1 MVEHLYIMYQ
11 CWRPIWKDV
20 LIENTLWSQV
30 LLPFTVVKN
39 LYLSRQFAP
48 GIAAALQELVGSR
61 ITEMSA
67 NLQNIFVEGLEPSG
81 PFHENIGQFVATR
94 QALGRP
100 IAISDWKRIKG
111 GPRS

>member
-1 MVEHLYIMYQ
+1 MYQ
-11 CWRPIWKDV
+11 CWRPIWEDV

-39 LYLSRQFAP
+39 PYLSEQFAP
-48 GIAAALQELVGSR
+48 GIAVALQELAGSR

-67 NLQNIFVEGLEPSG
+67 NLQIIFVEGLEPSG
-81 PFHENIGQFVATR
+81 PFQENIGQFVAAR

-100 IAISDWKRIKG
+100 IAIFDWKRIKG
-111 GPRS
+111 GPRW